1 MLKAWCSTNWATT
14 PFLIQLWGREDSNLR
29 QAWEYV
35 LKLSSIPRL
44 TSSALWGYTETLIRP
59 YTWRLYSVEMVGF
72 EPTQPEALVLQT
84 SITLPRYRISIEAIV
99 PFSWRSTNCWMQ
111 WPAIYIGAFSNITV
125 RPDSYREKDCLRAL
139 TLPAAG
145 RLSPPDVSGLRRHS
159 FCLSFS
165 FLTPWPLCTADIFP
179 W

>member
-1 MLKAWCSTNWATT
+1 
-14 PFLIQLWGREDSNLR
+14 
-29 QAWEYV
+29 
-35 LKLSSIPRL
+35 
-44 TSSALWGYTETLIRP
+44 
-59 YTWRLYSVEMVGF
+59 MVGF

-111 WPAIYIGAFSNITV
+111 CPAIYIGAFSNITV

-145 RLSPPDVSGLRRHS
+145 RLSPPDVSGLRRHL
-159 FCLSFS
+159 FCLSLSFFTPLSCGHFPLIGEELNSPPFRRSARRARWFFS
-165 FLTPWPLCTADIFP
+165 FILFGHKKSPALCRPGFSMPRLCTVLSSHILPDLICKRHILP
-179 W
+179 TSKSL